1 MHIHIL
7 GICGTFMGGLAVLAS
22 EQQYT
27 VTGADQ
33 NVYPP
38 MSTQLKKL
46 GIKIFQGYDDIHQ
59 LSPKPDCI
67 VVGNVMCRGMPV
79 IEAVLNQNHPMLSGP
94 EWLARYVLHDK
105 HVLAVSGTH
114 GKTTTTSM
122 LAWILEIAGLNP
134 GFLIGGVPNDFG
146 VSARLGG
153 GKYFVVEADE
163 YDSAFFDKRSKFVH
177 YHPRTLIINNME
189 FDHADIFA
197 DLAAI
202 QQQFYHLVRTVP
214 GEGLVIYPSADQ
226 NVVATLKKGCWT
238 TTETF
243 GLDKA
248 GWHAK
253 NRVSKNNQFDVC
265 FGTHV
270 YGTLH
275 WSLLGDHNVN
285 NALAAIA
292 AAHNVGVHPKLAIEA
307 LSSFQGVK
315 RRMEIKG
322 VVGGMTVYDDF
333 AHHPTAIGLTLAGLR
348 AKIGKDARITAVL
361 DIRSNT
367 MKAGH
372 HKDDLPNAVQDAN
385 AVYFFQSPD
394 IPWDVNKIWQS
405 ANKPGGVFRDTES
418 LLSVLLAEGDTSNL
432 REHHVVFMSNGGFNG
447 IQMRFLEKLS

>member
-1 MHIHIL
+1 M
-7 GICGTFMGGLAVLAS
+7 
-22 EQQYT
+22 
-27 VTGADQ
+27 
-33 NVYPP
+33 
-38 MSTQLKKL
+38 
-46 GIKIFQGYDDIHQ
+46 
-59 LSPKPDCI
+59 
-67 VVGNVMCRGMPV
+67 
-79 IEAVLNQNHPMLSGP
+79 
-94 EWLARYVLHDK
+94 
-105 HVLAVSGTH
+105 
-114 GKTTTTSM
+114 
-122 LAWILEIAGLNP
+122 
-134 GFLIGGVPNDFG
+134 
-146 VSARLGG
+146 
-153 GKYFVVEADE
+153 
-163 YDSAFFDKRSKFVH
+163 
-177 YHPRTLIINNME
+177 
-189 FDHADIFA
+189 
-197 DLAAI
+197 
-202 QQQFYHLVRTVP
+202 
-214 GEGLVIYPSADQ
+214 
-226 NVVATLKKGCWT
+226 
-238 TTETF
+238 
-243 GLDKA
+243 
-248 GWHAK
+248 
-253 NRVSKNNQFDVC
+253 
-265 FGTHV
+265 
-270 YGTLH
+270 YGTLQ
-275 WSLLGDHNVN
+275 WSLLGDHNIN